1 METHTFTPTMALF
14 YFGRLQHG
22 LPEAIAP
29 EGDSQGY
36 NEQPSVELRMAG
48 WLMVDMTTHISQ

>member
-1 METHTFTPTMALF
+1 MALS

-36 NEQPSVELRMAG
+36 NEEPSVELRMAG
-48 WLMVDMTTHISQ
+48 WLMVDMTTHISQWKYV